1 MVLNIAEEI
10 RLMRGTINQQHTE
23 ITKLNR
29 NIEPLNHQLRKKNE
43 EIAKIKIRLIGL
55 ILQMICSHYITYLTT
70 DYDISNDRFGFKRTS
85 PAF

>member
-1 MVLNIAEEI
+1 M

-23 ITKLNR
+23 ITKLNH

-43 EIAKIKIRLIGL
+43 EIAKMKIRPIGL
-55 ILQMICSHYITYLTT
+55 ILQMICSHYITDLTT

-85 PAF
+85 LAF